1 VTYSVLLPRLSPE
14 MVETFIFDQF
24 DRAILGG
31 TPAPGQKPLPG
42 AALIEAVRAQTRTVD
57 LKEVNRVL
65 IQPHWRR
72 DCDTPA
78 P

>member
-1 VTYSVLLPRLSPE
+1 MTKFNVGDTVVYPHH
-14 MVETFIFDQF
+14 
-24 DRAILGG
+24 
-31 TPAPGQKPLPG
+31 G

-65 IQPHWRR
+65 IQPHWRK
-72 DCDTPA
+72 DSDAPA